1 MSQNASRS
9 QTPAFWRDERLRGWF
24 FQAVLLAA
32 IFYVLY
38 SAISNAR
45 DNMQARGIPTSFD
58 FLGHVAGFGLNQSVI
73 PYSPLSTYGQA
84 LLVGLLNTL
93 LVSALG
99 CFFATLI
106 GFSVGAA
113 RLSSNWALARL
124 AALYVETIR
133 NVPLLLQL
141 LFWYVAILAP
151 LPGPHESF
159 ALPAWR
165 LAVPGAAPA
174 LTALV
179 FAALGAGLLFLARG
193 RERRAASG
201 VGVTLA
207 ARIGGVALVL
217 AGVALLSFGG
227 LGGAGLAH
235 RQGAAGLYL
244 DNRGLTIPAPVF
256 APAAKWLALALG
268 AAALFSFLWR
278 LFARR
283 LQKAEGL
290 FMPVWPVAIAALILL
305 PLAAFFLTGRPITLS
320 EPILNRF
327 NFEGGLRLPPE
338 AFALVLALS
347 LYTAAFIAEIV
358 RGGVQSIGHGQ
369 SEAAAALGLRPAQTR
384 KLVVMPQAMRVILPP
399 LVSQYL
405 VLTKNSSLAVF
416 IGFADLMQV
425 SGTILNQTGA
435 AVQVIAIDMGLYL
448 LLSMLTLL
456 LVHLY
461 NRRVTW
467 SAQR

>member
-1 MSQNASRS
+1 
-9 QTPAFWRDERLRGWF
+9 
-24 FQAVLLAA
+24 
-32 IFYVLY
+32 
-38 SAISNAR
+38 
-45 DNMQARGIPTSFD
+45 
-58 FLGHVAGFGLNQSVI
+58 
-73 PYSPLSTYGQA
+73 
-84 LLVGLLNTL
+84 
-93 LVSALG
+93 
-99 CFFATLI
+99 
-106 GFSVGAA
+106 
-113 RLSSNWALARL
+113 
-124 AALYVETIR
+124 
-133 NVPLLLQL
+133 
-141 LFWYVAILAP
+141 
-151 LPGPHESF
+151 
-159 ALPAWR
+159 
-165 LAVPGAAPA
+165 
-174 LTALV
+174 
-179 FAALGAGLLFLARG
+179 
-193 RERRAASG
+193 
-201 VGVTLA
+201 
-207 ARIGGVALVL
+207 
-217 AGVALLSFGG
+217 
-227 LGGAGLAH
+227 
-235 RQGAAGLYL
+235 
-244 DNRGLTIPAPVF
+244 
-256 APAAKWLALALG
+256 
-268 AAALFSFLWR
+268 
-278 LFARR
+278 
-283 LQKAEGL
+283 
-290 FMPVWPVAIAALILL
+290 MPVWPVAIAALILL